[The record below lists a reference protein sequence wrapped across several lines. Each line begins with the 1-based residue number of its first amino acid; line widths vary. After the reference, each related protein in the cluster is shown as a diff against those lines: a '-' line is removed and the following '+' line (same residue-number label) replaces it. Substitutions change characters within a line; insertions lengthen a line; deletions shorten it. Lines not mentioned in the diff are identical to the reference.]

1 VAHLWMILC
10 TPMKTLGIAS
20 FLFFLAVAGASAW
33 VPAECPDPSPKQW
46 AVFEE
51 KMRKAI
57 PSSTIYVP
65 RPFPVKEADILED
78 LKQQYFRVWKNTKRA
93 DVPKEELPLLEGLEK
108 GSLRYQV
115 EKVVN
120 WAPTRCLPDRPMQFY
135 YLVRIYQEDGKEITR
150 YVLHKSGLWSAIQ
163 HAPEEA
169 DLREKWKQALPTLQA
184 ALAEVK
190 SRYGFQGASVQYVST
205 VAGTVRCATIQPCIA
220 FQAGGKMYLLDKAP
234 WGGLYEFTSSSPGL
248 SAEEIKGRA
257 RRGPGATAEG
267 VDTKTTGLLSVGNRW
282 VYARKVAQK

>member
-1 VAHLWMILC
+1 
-10 TPMKTLGIAS
+10 MKTPGIAS
-20 FLFFLAVAGASAW
+20 FLFFLASAGASAW
-33 VPAECPDPSPKQW
+33 VPAECPGNPPKQW
-46 AVFEE
+46 ALFEE
-51 KMRKAI
+51 KVRKAI

-78 LKQQYFRVWKNTKRA
+78 LKHQYMRVWKTTNRA
-93 DVPKEELPLLEGLEK
+93 DIPKEELPLLEGLEK
-108 GSLRYQV
+108 GTLRYQV

-120 WAPTRCLPDRPMQFY
+120 WTPTRCLSDRPSQFY
-135 YLVRIYQEDGKEITR
+135 HLVRIYRQDGEEITR
-150 YVLHKSGLWSAIQ
+150 YVLNKSGLWSALQ
-163 HAPEEA
+163 HAPQEV
-169 DLREKWKQALPTLQA
+169 DLREKWKQELPTLQA

-190 SRYGFQGASVQYVST
+190 SRYGLQGASGQYVST
-205 VAGTVRCATIQPCIA
+205 VAGTVRCATVQPCIA

-267 VDTKTTGLLSVGNRW
+267 VDIKATGLLSVGNRW
-282 VYARKVAQK
+282 VYARRVAPR